1 MNAAPSELGLFAAYI
16 QRVVDGAVA
25 ALSGLSDQQVNWSS
39 GGAGAN
45 SMYAVATHLAAMG
58 EFWVL
63 GLVGGAEVVRDRQA
77 EFRAAGAG
85 ADVIVRLQ
93 EWAQAC
99 GGLCQRLEASVL
111 ADDALVPEEYFQSG
125 GFSAGRFS
133 KRECLLHVLEHSAL
147 HLGHLEMMRLAV
159 VRQPV

>member
-25 ALSGLSDQQVNWSS
+25 ALRGLSDQQVNWSS

-45 SMYAVATHLAAMG
+45 SMYAVATHMAAMG

-63 GLVGGAEVVRDRQA
+63 GLVGGGVVVRDREA

-85 ADVIVRLQ
+85 ADVIGRLQ
-93 EWAQAC
+93 EWARLC
-99 GGLCQRLEASVL
+99 GGVCERLEASVL
-111 ADDALVPEEYFQSG
+111 ADDVSVPEECFQSG
-125 GFSAGRFS
+125 GFAAGGFT
-133 KRECLLHVLEHSAL
+133 KRECLVHVLEHSAL

-159 VRQPV
+159 VL

>member
-1 MNAAPSELGLFAAYI
+1 MNAAPSELGMFAAYI

-39 GGAGAN
+39 GGADAN
-45 SMYAVATHLAAMG
+45 SMYVVATHMVAMG

-63 GLVGGAEVVRDRQA
+63 GLVGGAKVPRDRQA

-85 ADVIVRLQ
+85 ADVIVRLH
-93 EWAQAC
+93 EWARASAVRC
-99 GGLCQRLEASVL
+99 LDSSVL
-111 ADDALVPEEYFQSG
+111 ADEAIVPQEYLQSG
-125 GFSAGRFS
+125 GFGAGRFS

-147 HLGHLEMMRLAV
+147 HLGHLEIMRLSV
-159 VRQPV
+159 VR

>member
-39 GGAGAN
+39 GGADAN
-45 SMYAVATHLAAMG
+45 SMYVVATHMVAMG

-63 GLVGGAEVVRDRQA
+63 GLVGGAKVPRDRQA

-93 EWAQAC
+93 EWARASAVLC
-99 GGLCQRLEASVL
+99 ASLDGLVL
-111 ADDALVPEEYFQSG
+111 ADEAIVPQEHLQSG
-125 GFSAGRFS
+125 GFGAGRFS

-147 HLGHLEMMRLAV
+147 HLGHLEIMRLSV
-159 VRQPV
+159 VW

>member
-1 MNAAPSELGLFAAYI
+1 
-16 QRVVDGAVA
+16 
-25 ALSGLSDQQVNWSS
+25 
-39 GGAGAN
+39 
-45 SMYAVATHLAAMG
+45 MYAVATHLAAMG

-93 EWAQAC
+93 EWALAC

-111 ADDALVPEEYFQSG
+111 ADDAFVPEEYFQSA
-125 GFSAGRFS
+125 GFAAGRFS

-159 VRQPV
+159 VRPPV